1 MATLPKVL
9 TYEEWLRMPPVED
22 GRDEVVNGELR
33 SMPPT
38 RFPHAAV
45 IEALI
50 AALLPQTD
58 RKKIQIL
65 GSNFGLMIN
74 VEPLTCRSPDL
85 AIFWREKVV
94 IQDGLYYSPPDL
106 IVEILSPSETRRRKE
121 EKLVDY
127 LKIRVPE
134 VWVLSPEAEAV
145 EILVL
150 RDGRFERK
158 GIFVDGAIE
167 PTKFPGVTIDI
178 PSIWPE

>member
-38 RFPHAAV
+38 RFPHAAI
-45 IEALI
+45 IEAFI

-85 AIFWREKVV
+85 AVYWREKIV

-106 IVEILSPSETRRRKE
+106 VIEVLSPSETRRRKN
-121 EKLVDY
+121 EKLTDY
-127 LKIRVPE
+127 AKIGVPE
-134 VWVLSPEAEAV
+134 VWVLSPEAQTI

-150 RDGRFERK
+150 HNGGFERK
-158 GIFVDGAIE
+158 GIFVDGMIE
-167 PTKFPGVTIDI
+167 PTKFPGVEIDV